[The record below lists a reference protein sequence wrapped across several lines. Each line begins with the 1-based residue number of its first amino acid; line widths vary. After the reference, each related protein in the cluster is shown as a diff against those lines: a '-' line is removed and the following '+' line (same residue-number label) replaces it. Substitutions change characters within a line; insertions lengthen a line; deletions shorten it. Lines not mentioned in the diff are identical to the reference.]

1 MAGEVEE
8 RNLFNVSRFRGP
20 QFDIQVEGN
29 ARTGDAKMPDIR
41 IINGKKKIERISFQ
55 HGDAYP
61 GRYVAMGSEWTG
73 GRGSVTVMIVL
84 VAAILLAFATPTIAF
99 AQRKETMTKVDVDKP
114 VPVKSGHVE
123 ANGVNYY
130 YEIHGKG
137 EPLLLLHGGL
147 GSIDLFEPGLPILS
161 QTRQVIA
168 VDLHGH
174 GRTALG
180 NRAISLI
187 DMGDD
192 MATILTKLDYK
203 VVDVMGYSL
212 GGGVALRLAV
222 QHPASVRR
230 LVLVSTPFAQ
240 AGFYPEMLPMQAQ
253 VGAAMAESLKET
265 PIYKSYIAVAP
276 KPEDFPRLLDRMGE
290 SMRTPYDWS
299 ADVKKLNMPVMLVYG
314 DSDMIRPEHIVQFY
328 QLLGGGLKDAGWMR
342 EHMSRNRLAILPDVT
357 HYEMAVA
364 PQLVTTVLPFLDGK
378 SGAKSSP
385 DQVQGK

>member
-1 MAGEVEE
+1 
-8 RNLFNVSRFRGP
+8 
-20 QFDIQVEGN
+20 
-29 ARTGDAKMPDIR
+29 MPDIVTIQTGSR
-41 IINGKKKIERISFQ
+41 LS
-55 HGDAYP
+55 
-61 GRYVAMGSEWTG
+61 GRRQSAIAAMTA
-73 GRGSVTVMIVL
+73 L
-84 VAAILLAFATPTIAF
+84 VAAILIAF
-99 AQRKETMTKVDVDKP
+99 AAPINVYGQGEKTVTKAETAKP
-114 VPVKSGHVE
+114 VPVKSGHIE

-147 GSIDLFEPGLPILS
+147 GSIDLFEPGLPMLA

-174 GRTALG
+174 GRTPLG
-180 NRAISLI
+180 NRPISLI

-192 MATILTKLDYK
+192 MATILTKLNYK
-203 VVDVMGYSL
+203 EVDVMGYSV

-253 VGAAMAESLKET
+253 VGAAMAESMKET

-276 KPEDFPRLLDRMGE
+276 KPEDFPNLLDRMGE
-290 SMRTPYDWS
+290 MMRTPYDWS

-342 EHMSRNRLAILPDVT
+342 EHMSRNRLAILPDLT
-357 HYEMAVA
+357 HYEMSAT
-364 PQLVTTVLPFLDGK
+364 PQLVRTVLPFLDGK
-378 SGAKSSP
+378 SGAKSGS
-385 DQVQGK
+385 D